1 MTVNDSYFAGNDA
14 ISGAAL
20 YAGGG
25 RILVSNSSFVNNSA
39 RVDSGA
45 IGAINFIR
53 VDVEN
58 STFIGNHPSAV
69 SAENGVTATLTHVT
83 IHHGSSPPVI
93 VPKYSYG
100 SAVRLNLRNS
110 IIAGKGFSPED
121 CDNIKQNIG
130 NLIEDGSCS
139 PMLSGDPMLAEATE
153 SSAYLD
159 LQAGSPAIAAADA
172 RFCPEA
178 DQIGRARTIVGRCD
192 IGAIESIPVRHALS
206 DCSVTT
212 THGLNLRDDPN
223 GKIVGTVLIEET
235 LTPLTRTDGW
245 FNVEYQ
251 GAEGW
256 ISAEYVVTEGDC
268 G

>member
-1 MTVNDSYFAGNDA
+1 M
-14 ISGAAL
+14 
-20 YAGGG
+20 
-25 RILVSNSSFVNNSA
+25 
-39 RVDSGA
+39 
-45 IGAINFIR
+45 
-53 VDVEN
+53 
-58 STFIGNHPSAV
+58 
-69 SAENGVTATLTHVT
+69 
-83 IHHGSSPPVI
+83 
-93 VPKYSYG
+93 
-100 SAVRLNLRNS
+100 
-110 IIAGKGFSPED
+110 
-121 CDNIKQNIG
+121 KQNIG

-139 PMLSGDPMLAEATE
+139 PMLSGDPMLAEATD
-153 SSAYLD
+153 SPGYLD

-251 GAEGW
+251 GTEGW
-256 ISAEYVVTEGDC
+256 ISAEYVVTQGDC